1 MILNEYY
8 KQSSVA
14 RLYFKLKGE
23 DLDNKEAWNRWKM
36 VRNPDKEIL
45 TKVIDAI
52 YKEQK
57 KALK

>member
-8 KQSSVA
+8 KKASIA

-23 DLDNKEAWNRWKM
+23 NLDNKEAWNRWRM
-36 VRNPDKEIL
+36 VRNPDKDIL
-45 TKVIDAI
+45 NKVIDAI